1 MSFYIIIP
9 RNQAWLAAGWCPSQ
23 WLRGEKHCKE
33 KISTSIVFII
43 VFSLRFTTSFLHM
56 QITCCS
62 RNTITAEKN
71 PRLDLEHVAHKKMTT
86 VQTQRQKQ
94 KRGAEKACV
103 CVCDWRS
110 WSVRKTKLEGKGFWK
125 DAFCFWLQWYKVLF
139 RTSLW
144 FKHVW
149 LSYSNIRGIVQ
160 REVALL

>member
-1 MSFYIIIP
+1 MSFCIIIP

-103 CVCDWRS
+103 CVIGGAGVWGKHNWREKAFERTH
-110 WSVRKTKLEGKGFWK
+110 SVFGCSDTKFYSEPVCGSNTSGWATPILE
-125 DAFCFWLQWYKVLF
+125 
-139 RTSLW
+139 
-144 FKHVW
+144 
-149 LSYSNIRGIVQ
+149 
-160 REVALL
+160 ALCSVK